1 MSCALYMEFCWA
13 VSGTFSSENYLV
25 AEEKRRIMSE
35 LRKKKPQESSM
46 WKESLLDSGIVGR
59 VEK

>member
-1 MSCALYMEFCWA
+1 MSCALYMKFRGA
-13 VSGTFSSENYLV
+13 VSDLV

-46 WKESLLDSGIVGR
+46 CLTRELSEG
-59 VEK
+59 

>member
-1 MSCALYMEFCWA
+1 MSCALYMKFRWA
-13 VSGTFSSENYLV
+13 VSATFSSENYLV

-46 WKESLLDSGIVGR
+46 CLTRELSEG
-59 VEK
+59 

>member
-1 MSCALYMEFCWA
+1 MSCALYMEFRWA
-13 VSGTFSSENYLV
+13 VSATFSSENYLV

-46 WKESLLDSGIVGR
+46 WKESV
-59 VEK
+59 